1 MFVYQGFLK
10 TGMPGKLGLALHL
23 HQIGRLENLYDT
35 YFHTGILCYRS
46 LFLLFEPHDLR
57 GRR

>member
-23 HQIGRLENLYDT
+23 HQIGRVENLNDT
-35 YFHTGILCYRS
+35 FIQVFHVIGPPFC
-46 LFLLFEPHDLR
+46 FLNPTT
-57 GRR
+57 

>member
-23 HQIGRLENLYDT
+23 HQIGRLENLNDT
-35 YFHTGILCYRS
+35 FMQVFHDRS